1 VQTSDIVAFTTRSVL
16 AHRLR
21 STLTALG
28 IAIGVAAVV
37 LLTSLGEGLNQ
48 FMLEE
53 FGQIG
58 TNSIGI
64 NPGRP
69 GTFGVSTGVINSVR
83 PLTIEDGEALAR
95 LPQIKAWTPMSAGA
109 ADLEGNGRQRSG
121 NVMGV
126 GPGAPVFFGFDAAIG
141 KFLPADNP
149 QSPRPLVVLGAKV
162 RDDLFGDSNPLGAR
176 MRIGGSRFQVIG
188 VMESRGNL
196 LGFDLDDLVFI
207 PAARALELFNQRGLM
222 EIDVQHYAQYDVDEV
237 VAAVKR
243 TLIARHGHED
253 FSVVTQ
259 QQVMETLDSVLDVVK
274 FAVAALGSISLLV
287 GGVGIF
293 TIMTI
298 AVRERRPEI
307 GLLRAIGSTQRHIQ
321 QLFLAESIVLGSLG
335 GLVGLTVGAG
345 GALLL
350 GAVVPAMPVSISLP
364 YLLGALLLAVVIG
377 LTAGVL
383 PAHRAARLEP
393 LEALRAE

>member
-1 VQTSDIVAFTTRSVL
+1 MS
-16 AHRLR
+16 HRLR

-48 FMLEE
+48 FMLDE
-53 FGQIG
+53 FSQIG

-69 GTFGVSTGVINSVR
+69 GTFGIGTGIINSVR

-95 LPQIKAWTPMSAGA
+95 LPQIKAWTPVRAGV
-109 ADLEGNGRQRSG
+109 ADLEGNKRQRTASI
-121 NVMGV
+121 MGV
-126 GPGAPVFFGFDAAIG
+126 GPGAPIFFGMDTAIG
-141 KFLPADNP
+141 EFLPPDNP
-149 QSPRPLVVLGAKV
+149 QSPRPFVVLGAKV
-162 RDDLFGDSNPLGAR
+162 RQDLFGDSNPLGQR

-196 LGFDLDDLVFI
+196 MGFDLDDLVFI
-207 PAARALELFNQRGLM
+207 PAARALELFNTRSLM
-222 EIDVQHYAQYDVDEV
+222 EIDVQHYGNFPAEEV

-253 FSVVTQ
+253 FSIVTQ
-259 QQVMETLDSVLDVVK
+259 QQVMEIMDSVLGVLK

-307 GLLRAIGSTQRHIQ
+307 GLLRAIGSTRRDIQ
-321 QLFLAESIVLGSLG
+321 ELFLAESIVLACLG
-335 GLVGLTVGAG
+335 GLMGLVVGAG
-345 GALLL
+345 GAQLL
-350 GAVVPAMPVSISLP
+350 GVLVPALPVSISMP
-364 YLLGALLLAVVIG
+364 YLLGALGLAVIIG
-377 LTAGVL
+377 LVAGVL
-383 PAHRAARLEP
+383 PAHRAATLEP